1 MQSLYFIQ
9 SFTEVFGIL
18 SLRAILYKMGTSNMH
33 LYFKPISSSLHISEI
48 YLVPVYCEVV
58 F

>member
-18 SLRAILYKMGTSNMH
+18 SLRVILYKMGTSNMH
-33 LYFKPISSSLHISEI
+33 LYFK
-48 YLVPVYCEVV
+48 VC
-58 F
+58 

>member
-9 SFTEVFGIL
+9 NFTEVFGIL
-18 SLRAILYKMGTSNMH
+18 SLWAILYKMVTSNMH
-33 LYFKPISSSLHISEI
+33 LYFK
-48 YLVPVYCEVV
+48 V